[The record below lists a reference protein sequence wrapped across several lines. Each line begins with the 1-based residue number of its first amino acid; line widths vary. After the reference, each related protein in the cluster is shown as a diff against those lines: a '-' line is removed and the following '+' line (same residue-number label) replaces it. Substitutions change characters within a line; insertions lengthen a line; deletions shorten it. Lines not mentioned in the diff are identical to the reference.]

1 MRSVFRR
8 ISLALLAAG
17 SLSFPACEL
26 INPDEEVPTFLFI
39 DSFTFTTVYATQGL
53 ATSDLPDAHVYVDN
67 RFIGIYE
74 LPATVPIMASG
85 RVKVSILPGTR
96 ENLQSIAHR
105 YVRVLRSFDSTM
117 TLVPGELQRLSPRTS
132 YRDNVRFAW
141 LEDFEDNSNSLVF
154 TGRSI
159 RDTLYILQGNGEWNF
174 PFGVNSTRTLH
185 GDLGAS
191 DSFRLMEVKSFNTF
205 TTLPNGGRDVYL
217 ELDYRS
223 NVPIQAGLFKLVN
236 SLYEQ
241 VPLVVL
247 PSTNGRWRKAYL
259 NYAAELATL
268 PVNTPIEIYFGIIK
282 QSGFLDAPR
291 FSLDNIKLS
300 YLE

>member
-1 MRSVFRR
+1 MRRVFRR
-8 ISLALLAAG
+8 ITLALLATA

-26 INPDEEVPTFLFI
+26 INPDEEVPSFLFI
-39 DSFTFTTVYATQGL
+39 DSFSFTTVYATQGL
-53 ATSDLPDAHVYVDN
+53 ASFDLPDAHVYVDN

-85 RVKVSILPGTR
+85 KVKVSILPGTR

-105 YVRVLRSFDSTM
+105 NVRVLRSFDSTI
-117 TLVPGELQRLSPRTS
+117 TLVPGELQRISPRTS

-141 LEDFEDNSNSLVF
+141 MEDFEDNSNSLVF
-154 TGRSI
+154 TSRSA
-159 RDTLYILQGNGEWNF
+159 RDTVFIMEGNAEWNF
-174 PFGVNSTRTLH
+174 PIGVNSTRTLH
-185 GDLGAS
+185 FNLGSS
-191 DSFRLMEVKSFNTF
+191 DSFKLMEVKSFNTF
-205 TTLPNGGRDVYL
+205 TTLPNGGRDTYL

-223 NVPIQAGLFKLVN
+223 NVPIQAGMFKFVN
-236 SLYEQ
+236 ALYEQ

-268 PVNTPIEIYFGIIK
+268 PANTPIEIYFGIIK

-291 FSLDNIKLS
+291 VSLDNLKLS

>member
-1 MRSVFRR
+1 
-8 ISLALLAAG
+8 
-17 SLSFPACEL
+17 
-26 INPDEEVPTFLFI
+26 
-39 DSFTFTTVYATQGL
+39 VYI
-53 ATSDLPDAHVYVDN
+53 DN

-74 LPATVPIMASG
+74 LPATVPIMTSG
-85 RVKVSILPGTR
+85 KVKVSILPGTR

-105 YVRVLRSFDSTM
+105 NVRVLRSFDSTI
-117 TLVPGELQRLSPRTS
+117 TLVPGELQRISPRTS

-141 LEDFEDNSNSLVF
+141 MEDFEDNSNSLVF
-154 TGRSI
+154 TNRSA
-159 RDTLYILQGNGEWNF
+159 RDTVFIMEGNAEWNY
-174 PFGVNSTRTLH
+174 PIGVNSTRTLH
-185 GDLGAS
+185 FNLGAS
-191 DSFRLMEVKSFNTF
+191 DSFKLMEVKSFNTF
-205 TTLPNGGRDVYL
+205 TTLPNGGRDTYL

-223 NVPIQAGLFKLVN
+223 NVPIQAGMFKFVN

-268 PVNTPIEIYFGIIK
+268 PANTPIEIYFGIIK

-291 FSLDNIKLS
+291 ASLDNLKLS

>member
-1 MRSVFRR
+1 MRRVFRR
-8 ISLALLAAG
+8 LSLALLAAL

-26 INPDEEVPTFLFI
+26 INPDEEVPSFLFI
-39 DSFTFTTVYATQGL
+39 DSFSFTTVYASHGL
-53 ATSDLPDAHVYVDN
+53 ASFDLPDAHVYVDN

-85 RVKVSILPGTR
+85 KVKVSILPGTR

-105 YVRVLRSFDSTM
+105 NVRVLRSFDSSI
-117 TLVPGELQRLSPRTS
+117 TLVPGELQRISPRTS

-141 LEDFEDNSNSLVF
+141 MEDFEDNSNSLVF
-154 TGRSI
+154 TSRSA
-159 RDTLYILQGNGEWNF
+159 RDTVYIMEGNAEWNF
-174 PFGVNSTRTLH
+174 PIGVNSTRTLH
-185 GDLGAS
+185 FNLGAS
-191 DSFRLMEVKSFNTF
+191 DSFKLMEVKSFNTF
-205 TTLPNGGRDVYL
+205 TTLPNGGRDTYL

-223 NVPIQAGLFKLVN
+223 NVPIQAGMFKFVN
-236 SLYEQ
+236 ALYEQ

-268 PVNTPIEIYFGIIK
+268 PANTPIEIYFGIIK

-291 FSLDNIKLS
+291 ASLDNLKLS